1 MWWIFLVNL
10 QRIAKDIQ
18 IREIEIY
25 LSQNGGKEGVFVLFQ
40 CLFVSCM
47 FAQYG
52 LCVTLSETSLKVYVT
67 ANWAPITDLEAPFA
81 LFFFFF
87 FFFPCLTASS
97 PFPAMAKSNMK
108 TLKRGLQPCFSF
120 TNIAHCSHHQP
131 DLAIDMV
138 TNWNVCSEIQ
148 Q

>member
-81 LFFFFF
+81 LVFFFFF
-87 FFFPCLTASS
+87 FSLLDCVK
-97 PFPAMAKSNMK
+97 PFPSY
-108 TLKRGLQPCFSF
+108 GQ
-120 TNIAHCSHHQP
+120 
-131 DLAIDMV
+131 
-138 TNWNVCSEIQ
+138 E
-148 Q
+148 